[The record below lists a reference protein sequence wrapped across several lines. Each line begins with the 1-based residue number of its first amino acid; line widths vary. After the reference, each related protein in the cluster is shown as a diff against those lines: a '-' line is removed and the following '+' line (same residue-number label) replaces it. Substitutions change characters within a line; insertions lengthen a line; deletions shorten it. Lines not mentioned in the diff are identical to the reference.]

1 MPKVRIM
8 PRIPSVIAVIALTSF
23 ISVGAARAEV
33 QVVRIG
39 ETFGLTHLPSYI
51 VEDLHLIEKQAAKRG
66 LDGVKVSVTRVGNG
80 NVVTDLLLSGNV
92 EVAIT
97 GVIPFMVLW
106 DKTRGPQ
113 KVRAI
118 ASMSECNVFLFSA
131 DPKISTI
138 DDYSTVDRIAMTDV
152 KSTTWALLLQMAAA
166 KKYGWEQ
173 RQKFE
178 PLSVAMAN
186 GEATAAMLSG
196 KTEVKSHMT
205 MLPFSE
211 VERTTGRIKTV
222 LSSRDVLGSRYSA
235 AVAFSTERFD
245 SQNPNLS
252 AAISDAFDEAME
264 FITKNPEEA
273 AKIYNKHEPQ
283 KGGVEAVIKMMDPKA
298 PDELQFSSAPAAFEA
313 FADFMY
319 RSGTLKTKAN
329 SWKDFFFERAWS
341 RSGS

>member
-1 MPKVRIM
+1 M

-51 VEDLHLIEKQAAKRG
+51 VEDLHLIEKHAAKRG

-138 DDYSTVDRIAMTDV
+138 DDYTTVDRIAMTDV

-211 VERTTGRIKTV
+211 RRADDRAHQDRVELPRHPRQPLFRGRRLLDGEIRLGESQCFCSRRRRVRRSDGFHQRTIRKRRRRSTT
-222 LSSRDVLGSRYSA
+222 STSRKRAVSR
-235 AVAFSTERFD
+235 
-245 SQNPNLS
+245 PC
-252 AAISDAFDEAME
+252 
-264 FITKNPEEA
+264 
-273 AKIYNKHEPQ
+273 
-283 KGGVEAVIKMMDPKA
+283 
-298 PDELQFSSAPAAFEA
+298 
-313 FADFMY
+313 
-319 RSGTLKTKAN
+319 
-329 SWKDFFFERAWS
+329 S
-341 RSGS
+341 R

>member
-1 MPKVRIM
+1 
-8 PRIPSVIAVIALTSF
+8 
-23 ISVGAARAEV
+23 
-33 QVVRIG
+33 
-39 ETFGLTHLPSYI
+39 
-51 VEDLHLIEKQAAKRG
+51 
-66 LDGVKVSVTRVGNG
+66 
-80 NVVTDLLLSGNV
+80 
-92 EVAIT
+92 
-97 GVIPFMVLW
+97 MVLW

-113 KVRAI
+113 KVQAI

-131 DPKISTI
+131 DPKISSI
-138 DDYSTVDRIAMTDV
+138 DDYSPLDRIAMTDV
-152 KSTTWALLLQMAAA
+152 KTTTWALLLQMAAA

-173 RQKFE
+173 RHKFE

-205 MLPFSE
+205 MLPFSD

-235 AVAFSTERFD
+235 AVAFSTEKFEPAEI
-245 SQNPNLS
+245 QILS

-264 FITKNPEEA
+264 FITNNPEEA

-298 PDELQFSSAPAAFEA
+298 PDELQFQLGAGGIRGVRRLHVQKRHAEDQGEVLEGLLLRARLVAIRFLRSLCRTSASLSAC
-313 FADFMY
+313 
-319 RSGTLKTKAN
+319 S
-329 SWKDFFFERAWS
+329 
-341 RSGS
+341 

>member
-1 MPKVRIM
+1 
-8 PRIPSVIAVIALTSF
+8 
-23 ISVGAARAEV
+23 
-33 QVVRIG
+33 
-39 ETFGLTHLPSYI
+39 
-51 VEDLHLIEKQAAKRG
+51 
-66 LDGVKVSVTRVGNG
+66 
-80 NVVTDLLLSGNV
+80 
-92 EVAIT
+92 
-97 GVIPFMVLW
+97 MVLW

-196 KTEVKSHMT
+196 RTEVKSHMT

-211 VERTTGRIKTV
+211 VERTTGRIKTM

-245 SQNPNLS
+245 SQNPNIS

-283 KGGVEAVIKMMDPKA
+283 KGGRGSRDQDDGSEGARRVAVQLGA
-298 PDELQFSSAPAAFEA
+298 AAFEA

-319 RSGTLKTKAN
+319 RSGMLKTKAN

>member
-1 MPKVRIM
+1 MSKASSIVA
-8 PRIPSVIAVIALTSF
+8 SAIAACLVTSLVALP
-23 ISVGAARAEV
+23 ARAEV
-33 QVVRIG
+33 QTLRIG
-39 ETFGLTHLPSYI
+39 ETYGLTHLPSYI
-51 VEDLHLIEKQAAKRG
+51 VEDLKLIEKQAAKRG
-66 LDGVKVSVTRVGNG
+66 IKDLKVQVSRVGNG
-80 NVVTDLLLSGNV
+80 NVVTDLLLSGNID
-92 EVAIT
+92 VAIS

-106 DKTRGPQ
+106 DKTRGPN

-131 DPKISTI
+131 DPKIASL
-138 DDYSTVDRIAMTDV
+138 DDYSGVDRIAMTDV
-152 KSTTWALLLQMAAA
+152 KSTTWALILQMAAA

-205 MLPFSE
+205 MLPFSQA
-211 VERTTGRIKTV
+211 ERSTNHIKTI
-222 LSSRDVLGSRYSA
+222 LSSRDVLGGRYSA
-235 AVAFSTERFD
+235 AVAFSTEKFD
-245 SQNPNLS
+245 QQNPNV
-252 AAISDAFDEAME
+252 AAAVSDAFDEAME

-283 KGGVEAVIKMMDPKA
+283 KSGVEGILKMMDPNG
-298 PDELQFSSAPAAFEA
+298 PDELQFHSAPAAFEA
-313 FADFMY
+313 FAEFMNK
-319 RSGTLKTKAN
+319 SGMIKAKAN